1 MRNSAARA
9 PHAAHSALRK
19 GARRGTTPTHL
30 PPPPPAPPPP
40 FHPPCSQEFFHS
52 KGWENKPIRCEACR
66 KLKKQ
71 QQEQRDGGRGGYQ
84 QGGFGGQG
92 AFGGG
97 AFGSRQGAGGQ
108 GGRSCYN
115 CGKVRGCGTSL
126 S

>member
-1 MRNSAARA
+1 MRPSHAPLLAFPRSPARSRA
-9 PHAAHSALRK
+9 PLS
-19 GARRGTTPTHL
+19 
-30 PPPPPAPPPP
+30 PPR
-40 FHPPCSQEFFHS
+40 PCSQEFFHS

-66 KLKKQ
+66 KIKKQ
-71 QQEQRDGGRGGYQ
+71 QQEQRDGGGRGGYQ